1 MDKVIKV
8 ILLMNN
14 QILISQIEEIST
26 ELGEP
31 DCRLIEPF
39 LLNQSSLTLSPW
51 LMDYTSENKYMISS
65 RLNGLHLSNITLA
78 TSTPTS
84 ILCQSG
90 GILPWLC
97 PCTWIEPWTL
107 KFHDSIG

>member
-8 ILLMNN
+8 ILLMSN

-51 LMDYTSENKYMISS
+51 LIDYTSDNKYMISS
-65 RLNGLHLSNITLA
+65 DKIMTLSDPNSELLEKYIKLT
-78 TSTPTS
+78 
-84 ILCQSG
+84 
-90 GILPWLC
+90 
-97 PCTWIEPWTL
+97 
-107 KFHDSIG
+107 K

>member
-1 MDKVIKV
+1 MDKMIKV

-51 LMDYTSENKYMISS
+51 LIDYTSDNRYMISS
-65 RLNGLHLSNITLA
+65 DKILTLA
-78 TSTPTS
+78 DPNSELLEKYIKLT
-84 ILCQSG
+84 
-90 GILPWLC
+90 
-97 PCTWIEPWTL
+97 
-107 KFHDSIG
+107 K

>member
-1 MDKVIKV
+1 
-8 ILLMNN
+8 MNN

-65 RLNGLHLSNITLA
+65 DKILTLA
-78 TSTPTS
+78 DPNSELLEKYIKLT
-84 ILCQSG
+84 
-90 GILPWLC
+90 
-97 PCTWIEPWTL
+97 
-107 KFHDSIG
+107 K